1 MTIETLGTILSVWAH
16 PDDESYLAA
25 GLMAAARDRGQRVV
39 CVSATAGERGTPAPE
54 VWPPARLGRTRRW
67 ESAAAMAVLGVV
79 EHHQLGLP
87 DGGLDAHDAE
97 GRAAVGRLFDEVEP
111 DTVLTFGPDGMTFH
125 RDHQAVHRWVRAA
138 WRARRCRARL
148 LFAAMTAPHLARFG
162 ELYERW
168 DVYMTDD
175 RPAGVRPEAL
185 ALHLRLGGDELD
197 RKLAALRA
205 QASQTDGVVNALGLD
220 TYAALIA
227 EEAFV
232 AGSKAR

>member
-1 MTIETLGTILSVWAH
+1 MTAPAHGDGMTIESLGTILSVWAH

-39 CVSATAGERGTPAPE
+39 CVSATAGELGTPDPQ
-54 VWPPARLGRTRRW
+54 VWPPARLEPDCAAGSRRRRW
-67 ESAAAMAVLGVV
+67 RCSASSSTTSSACPTVAST
-79 EHHQLGLP
+79 P
-87 DGGLDAHDAE
+87 TTPRGGPRSA
-97 GRAAVGRLFDEVEP
+97 RLFDEVAP

-125 RDHQAVHRWVRAA
+125 PDHQAVHRWVTAA

-162 ELYERW
+162 DLYERW

-175 RPAGVRPEAL
+175 RPAGVRPDEL
-185 ALHLRLGGDELD
+185 ALHLRLEGDDLD

-205 QASQTDGVVNALGLD
+205 HATPDRGWS
-220 TYAALIA
+220 
-227 EEAFV
+227 
-232 AGSKAR
+232 